1 MNEILLQNR
10 DYAII
15 IAKTS
20 ASMGKEPPGHEY
32 RWQNAYKSIIN
43 LINICQKFDNDG
55 ITLYAPSKESKS
67 NHFQQY
73 KYVNLDQIQEIIEA
87 HYQPDELEL
96 LGVLKKA
103 LDDFFVRKAAG
114 QTKSNGETIIVLIDG
129 EPRDRI
135 EVAKLIA
142 EATAKLENGEEL
154 GIGFLQIGDDLLARG
169 FLKALDDNL
178 MHAGATFDIV
188 DTKIMTEI
196 QEHSLMQFLLDT
208 IND

>member
-1 MNEILLQNR
+1 MNEMLLQNR

-15 IAKTS
+15 LAKTS
-20 ASMGKEPPGHEY
+20 ASMRKEPPGYEY
-32 RWQNAYKSIIN
+32 RWQNAHESIIN
-43 LINICQKFDNDG
+43 LINVCQKFDNDG
-55 ITLYAPSKESKS
+55 VTLYVSCKESKPS
-67 NHFQQY
+67 SFQQY
-73 KYVNLDQIQEIIEA
+73 KYVNPGQLREIIEA
-87 HYQPDELEL
+87 HYPPDELEL

-103 LDDFFVRKAAG
+103 LDDFFTRKAAG
-114 QTKSNGETIIVLIDG
+114 ETKANGETIIVLIDG
-129 EPRDRI
+129 EPHDRI
-135 EVAKLIA
+135 EVAKLIV

-178 MHAGATFDIV
+178 MRAGATFDIV

-196 QEHSLMQFLLDT
+196 QEHSLMEFLLHT

>member
-1 MNEILLQNR
+1 MNEMLLQNR

-15 IAKTS
+15 LAKTS
-20 ASMGKEPPGHEY
+20 ASMRKEPPGYEH
-32 RWQNAYKSIIN
+32 RWQNAHESIIN
-43 LINICQKFDNDG
+43 LINVCQKFDNDG
-55 ITLYAPSKESKS
+55 VTLYVSCKESKPNS
-67 NHFQQY
+67 FQQY
-73 KYVNLDQIQEIIEA
+73 KYVNPGQLREIIEA
-87 HYQPDELEL
+87 HYPPDELEL

-103 LDDFFVRKAAG
+103 LDDFFARKAAG
-114 QTKSNGETIIVLIDG
+114 QTKANGETIIVLIDG

-135 EVAKLIA
+135 EVAKLIV

-178 MHAGATFDIV
+178 MRAGATFDIV

-196 QEHSLMQFLLDT
+196 EENSLMQFLLDT

>member
-1 MNEILLQNR
+1 MNEMLLQNR

-15 IAKTS
+15 LAKTS
-20 ASMGKEPPGHEY
+20 ASMRKEPPGYES
-32 RWQNAYKSIIN
+32 RWQNAHKSIIN
-43 LINICQKFDNDG
+43 LINVCQKFDNDG
-55 ITLYAPSKESKS
+55 VTLYVPCKESKS
-67 NHFQQY
+67 NYFQQY
-73 KYVNLDQIQEIIEA
+73 KYVNPGQLREIIEA
-87 HYQPDELEL
+87 HYPPDELEL

-103 LDDFFVRKAAG
+103 LDDFFARKAAG
-114 QTKSNGETIIVLIDG
+114 QTKANGEIILVLIDG

-135 EVAKLIA
+135 EVAKLIV

-178 MHAGATFDIV
+178 MRAGATFDIV

-196 QEHSLMQFLLDT
+196 EENSLMQFLLDT